1 MKNLWYLYT
10 EPIVNYGDKYIF
22 WSTFAHPLDIVNFYG
37 ELIFE
42 DNKYKIINARGISN
56 YFYDLYDKEKGT
68 YSLPKI
74 IRTGPIK
81 QVLRGGE
88 GLSIGGFMN
97 YGLRKGI
104 YQSLK
109 NDEVKQLN
117 CYISRFK
124 TRMCNDNKI

>member
-56 YFYDLYDKEKGT
+56 DFYDFYDKEKGT

-74 IRTGPIK
+74 IRTG
-81 QVLRGGE
+81 L
-88 GLSIGGFMN
+88 
-97 YGLRKGI
+97 
-104 YQSLK
+104 
-109 NDEVKQLN
+109 LN
-117 CYISRFK
+117 K
-124 TRMCNDNKI
+124 L